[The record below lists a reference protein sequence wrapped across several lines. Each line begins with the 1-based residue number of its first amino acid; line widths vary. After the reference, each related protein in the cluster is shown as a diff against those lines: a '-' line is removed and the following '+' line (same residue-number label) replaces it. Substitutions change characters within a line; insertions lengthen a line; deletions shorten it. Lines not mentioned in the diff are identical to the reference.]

1 MNALL
6 ICDDADEMAILSL
19 VLERV
24 GLAVTPAMNP
34 RRAIGGWA
42 QASDLILAALHNDH
56 HPVELTRQMRD
67 VTDAPLVII
76 ARAYDEDLF
85 LDALAAGADW
95 ITTRPYSAR
104 LLIGQ
109 LQALMRRGKGI
120 AELSLPSLQVGGLS
134 LNPSTRTVR
143 PDGLPPRRLTHL
155 EFRLLYTLMMHRGQT
170 LPTAALVERVWGYE
184 GEGSPELV
192 RGLISRLRAK
202 IEHNP
207 KSPRLVLTVPGVGYC
222 LSNSEE

>member
-1 MNALL
+1 M
-6 ICDDADEMAILSL
+6 
-19 VLERV
+19 
-24 GLAVTPAMNP
+24 
-34 RRAIGGWA
+34 
-42 QASDLILAALHNDH
+42 
-56 HPVELTRQMRD
+56 
-67 VTDAPLVII
+67 
-76 ARAYDEDLF
+76 
-85 LDALAAGADW
+85 
-95 ITTRPYSAR
+95 
-104 LLIGQ
+104 
-109 LQALMRRGKGI
+109 
-120 AELSLPSLQVGGLS
+120 
-134 LNPSTRTVR
+134 
-143 PDGLPPRRLTHL
+143 THL